1 MPRDDTSTVTLD
13 IDLDDTPTSKGKTS
27 LSQAKLQQLAH
38 ARAKS
43 LEVRRRAQANKLQ
56 GKLNHLRYVL
66 GNDMRPD
73 TVERFAK
80 ELINTEERLRA
91 KQNALTEML
100 KDSIT
105 GFRDE
110 LRAIRKLVD
119 KGRTHTSL
127 SDLSKSKTTA
137 SSSKRPAS
145 DVTTSSYRR
154 A

>member
-13 IDLDDTPTSKGKTS
+13 IDLDDTPTSKGKKP
-27 LSQAKLQQLAH
+27 LSADKLQQLAH

-127 SDLSKSKTTA
+127 SDLKPKTTA